1 MIEEENAQADK
12 NSPEKMKEDNAWDQR
27 VLEAPRAEENKESIV
42 EMVRQLD
49 QQFDKL
55 TTKFQASMA
64 AIDEELATATDIAAE
79 QDLRGS
85 PTATMSATAMAMATH
100 MQWRCQFEA
109 NMTEKSM
116 KHVERKVR
124 MGRSSKEAVI
134 DTFITTAAIPTMA
147 VTAVN
152 ATTAT
157 AATAAVS
164 STATGGAGRT
174 SEESAADAK
183 IVSKAE
189 PPPLAPPPAVATPS
203 SLPPGTPRG

>member
-1 MIEEENAQADK
+1 MIEEERDAQPDK
-12 NSPEKMKEDNAWDQR
+12 NSAKNMKEDNAWDKR
-27 VLEAPRAEENKESIV
+27 VLEAPRTEENEESIV

-49 QQFDKL
+49 HQFDKL

-64 AIDEELATATDIAAE
+64 AIDKELATATEIAAE

-85 PTATMSATAMAMATH
+85 PTATMSATAMATH

-116 KHVERKVR
+116 KHVEMKIR
-124 MGRSSKEAVI
+124 MGCSSKEAVFN
-134 DTFITTAAIPTMA
+134 TFMTTAAIPIMA
-147 VTAVN
+147 ATAAN